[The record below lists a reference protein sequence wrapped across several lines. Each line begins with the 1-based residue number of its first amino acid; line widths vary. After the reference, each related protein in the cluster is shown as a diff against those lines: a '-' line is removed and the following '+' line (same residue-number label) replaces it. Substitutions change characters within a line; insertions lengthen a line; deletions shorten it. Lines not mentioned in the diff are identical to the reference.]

1 MNKVMKIRVMKVSKK
16 TSFLCLL
23 SQTQKNCFPCV
34 NLYVVTITT
43 PSPRTKSLNKMIG
56 LFKHVFLYII
66 RKMCTALLYKN
77 SKKNL
82 YLSWDLFSKEG
93 PNFYERKAVYVSESD
108 LHSLI
113 LRSKLPAAKAFKK
126 WVTSEVRPSIRMTS
140 SYELQILKNEMIL
153 KY

>member
-1 MNKVMKIRVMKVSKK
+1 
-16 TSFLCLL
+16 
-23 SQTQKNCFPCV
+23 
-34 NLYVVTITT
+34 
-43 PSPRTKSLNKMIG
+43 
-56 LFKHVFLYII
+56 
-66 RKMCTALLYKN
+66 MCTALLYKN

-126 WVTSEVRPSIRMTS
+126 WVTSEVRPSIRKTS
-140 SYELQILKNEMIL
+140 SYELQILKNEMIF